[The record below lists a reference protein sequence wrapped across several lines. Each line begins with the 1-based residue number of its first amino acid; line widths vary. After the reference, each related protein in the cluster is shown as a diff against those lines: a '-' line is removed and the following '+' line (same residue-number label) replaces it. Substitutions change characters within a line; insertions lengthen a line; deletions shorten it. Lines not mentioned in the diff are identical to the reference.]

1 MTTNNTYLITGANR
15 GIGLA
20 ITAILL
26 LRPNTTVIATIRT
39 PSTPTTSLTS
49 LQTADASKLL
59 VLPLDFSNP
68 SKSPEEFIA
77 FRNNLVH
84 THGIKSIDTI
94 IANAGIGSSF
104 LSAKDTALSTLTTHY
119 ETNTLG
125 PILLYQT
132 LHPLLT
138 AKNESED
145 ESRDDGDAEKERKFV
160 LISSSLGSIGAM
172 EGAVPSLAYG
182 VSKAAA
188 NYFVRKV
195 HFEERGIMAIAVHPG
210 WVKTANGQA
219 FADCMGVTAPPM
231 TVEESAKGVLEQI
244 DNATKATTSG
254 SFLSYDG
261 TILPW

>member
-1 MTTNNTYLITGANR
+1 MTRNNTYLITGANR

-20 ITAILL
+20 ITATLL
-26 LRPNTTVIATIRT
+26 LRPDTTIIATIRT
-39 PSTPTTSLTS
+39 PTTPTTPLTS
-49 LQTADASKLL
+49 LPVAKASKLL
-59 VLPLDFSNP
+59 VLPLDFSTP
-68 SKSPEEFIA
+68 SASAEEFTT
-77 FRNNLVH
+77 FLTTLTH
-84 THGIKSIDTI
+84 THGIKHISTI

-104 LSAKDTALSTLTTHY
+104 LSSKDTPLSSLTEHY

-132 LHPLLT
+132 LYPLLT
-138 AKNESED
+138 SKDKNDNEEGG
-145 ESRDDGDAEKERKFV
+145 EGDERKFV

-195 HFEERGIMAIAVHPG
+195 HFEEKGVVAVAVHPG

-219 FADCMGVTAPPM
+219 FADSMGVTEPPM

-261 TILPW
+261 TVLPW

>member
-1 MTTNNTYLITGANR
+1 MTLNYTYLITGANR

-20 ITAILL
+20 ITSILL
-26 LRPNTTVIATIRT
+26 LRPDTTVITTIRT
-39 PSTPTTSLTS
+39 PSTPTTTLTS
-49 LQTADASKLL
+49 LTVAGGSKLL
-59 VLPLDFSNP
+59 IVPLDFSNP
-68 SKSPEEFIA
+68 SSSAEKFSA
-77 FRNNLVH
+77 FLDTLTKV
-84 THGIKSIDTI
+84 HGISHINTI
-94 IANAGIGSSF
+94 IANAGVGSSF
-104 LSAKDTALSTLTTHY
+104 LSSKDTPLSSLTEYY

-132 LHPLLT
+132 LYSLLT
-138 AKNESED
+138 AKIQD
-145 ESRDDGDAEKERKFV
+145 EGDEERKFV

-195 HFEERGIMAIAVHPG
+195 HFEEKGIVAMAVHPG
-210 WVKTANGQA
+210 WVKTSNGQA
-219 FADCMGVTAPPM
+219 FADSIGVEEPPM

-261 TILPW
+261 TDLPW